1 MRQVRVELG
10 ERSYDIRIGSG
21 ILKESGP
28 WLRETGLSGKAV
40 VVTNPGLV
48 GLYGDTLK
56 DSLSRADFEVSILEV
71 PEGEQSKCLETV
83 AWLYGQLSDIHVER
97 QTPILALGGGVIGD
111 LTGFTAATYVR
122 GVPLIQVPTTLLAQ
136 IDSGIGGKCAV
147 DHGRLKNKVG
157 AFYQPKLV
165 ISDIDTLKT
174 LSPREMSSSL
184 AEVIKTAIIGDSDFF
199 SLLETNM
206 DDIRAFKTDLLEEI
220 VGRSSKIK
228 ADIVSRDERD
238 LRIRNVL
245 NLGHTIGHAI
255 EAVSEFRLTHG
266 EAVAIGTVAA
276 GRISSRMGI
285 LNEGELSRIRELFQ
299 QAALPVAM
307 PNLAKEKLLQAMK
320 HDKKVRGGRIR
331 MILPRA
337 IGDVFITD
345 EVSQNLIEEVLS
357 SD

>member
-1 MRQVRVELG
+1 MRKVNVDLG

-21 ILKESGP
+21 ILKEAGV
-28 WLRETGLSGKAV
+28 WLREMGLSGKAV
-40 VVTNPGLV
+40 IVTNPGLV

-56 DSLSRADFEVSILEV
+56 DSLSREGFGVSIFEV

-83 AWLYGQLSDIHVER
+83 ARLYGELSNIQAER
-97 QTPILALGGGVIGD
+97 QTPVLALGGGVIGD
-111 LTGFTAATYVR
+111 LAGFTAATYVR

-136 IDSGIGGKCAV
+136 VDSGIGGKCAV

-174 LSPREMSSSL
+174 LAPREMSSSL
-184 AEVIKTAIIGDSDFF
+184 AEVIKTAIIGDRDLF
-199 SLLETNM
+199 SLLETSM
-206 DDIRAFKTDLLEEI
+206 DDIRAFNASLLEEI
-220 VGRSSKIK
+220 VERSSKIK
-228 ADIVSRDERD
+228 ADIVSQDERD
-238 LRIRNVL
+238 LHIRNVL

-276 GRISSRMGI
+276 GRISNKKGI
-285 LNEGELSRIRELFQ
+285 LNEDELSRIRALFR
-299 QAALPVAM
+299 QAALPVSV

-345 EVSQNLIEEVLS
+345 EIDTNLIEEVLS